1 VSYREIKIVK
11 KMEGEIK
18 NFIMVWASAL
28 LLLWYCH
35 MVGKIISKG
44 VIRFFAILPVI
55 LFLFYL
61 PLNLFTIWL
70 GGPTSFFL
78 AWLANFKLLL
88 FAFGQGPLSTSPVPL
103 SLPYFIS
110 LACLPI
116 KFQQV
121 PQKSVDKEVS
131 KGSGHKS
138 PLNHG
143 LKIVVLAISAP
154 IYLQKDHIH
163 PKMVLLLY
171 CVYLYIG
178 LELVLAVVAAFARVY
193 LRLEL
198 EPQFHEPYLAT
209 SLQDF
214 WGRRWN
220 LMVTS
225 ILHPT
230 VYNPVMS
237 ISSRLIGR
245 KWAALPG
252 VLASFL
258 VSGIMHEI
266 IFYYIG
272 RKKPTWELT
281 CFFFLHGISLA
292 IEIVIKKAFN
302 GKWQLATVVS
312 RLLTLAFVVA
322 TAMWLFMPQVLYAD
336 FDVKARREC
345 IAFVNFV
352 KDIITI
358 DSRFKSFITVTEG

>member
-1 VSYREIKIVK
+1 
-11 KMEGEIK
+11 MEGEIK

-35 MVGKIISKG
+35 IVGKIISKG

-55 LFLFYL
+55 LFLFFL

-78 AWLANFKLLL
+78 SWLANFKLLL

-103 SLPYFIS
+103 SFPYFIS

-121 PQKSVDKEVS
+121 PQKS
-131 KGSGHKS
+131 GHKS

-143 LKIVVLAISAP
+143 LKIVVLAITAP
-154 IYLQKDHIH
+154 IYLQKDHVH
-163 PKMVLLLY
+163 PKMVMLLY

-178 LELVLAVVAAFARVY
+178 LELVLAVVAAFARAG

-266 IFYYIG
+266 IFYNIG

-302 GKWQLATVVS
+302 GKWQPATVVS
-312 RLLTLAFVVA
+312 RLLTLAFVVV
-322 TAMWLFMPQVLYAD
+322 TAMWLFMPPVLYAE
-336 FDVKARREC
+336 FDVMTRREC

-352 KDIITI
+352 KDIITT

>member
-1 VSYREIKIVK
+1 
-11 KMEGEIK
+11 
-18 NFIMVWASAL
+18 
-28 LLLWYCH
+28 
-35 MVGKIISKG
+35 
-44 VIRFFAILPVI
+44 
-55 LFLFYL
+55 
-61 PLNLFTIWL
+61 
-70 GGPTSFFL
+70 
-78 AWLANFKLLL
+78 
-88 FAFGQGPLSTSPVPL
+88 
-103 SLPYFIS
+103 
-110 LACLPI
+110 
-116 KFQQV
+116 
-121 PQKSVDKEVS
+121 
-131 KGSGHKS
+131 
-138 PLNHG
+138 
-143 LKIVVLAISAP
+143 
-154 IYLQKDHIH
+154 
-163 PKMVLLLY
+163 
-171 CVYLYIG
+171 
-178 LELVLAVVAAFARVY
+178 VVAAFARVY

>member
-1 VSYREIKIVK
+1 
-11 KMEGEIK
+11 MEGEIK
-18 NFIMVWASAL
+18 NFFMVWASAL
-28 LLLWYCH
+28 LSLWYCH

-44 VIRFFAILPVI
+44 AIRFFAILPVI
-55 LFLFYL
+55 LFLFFL
-61 PLNLFTIWL
+61 PLNLSTIFL

-88 FAFGQGPLSTSPVPL
+88 FAFGHGPLSAYPVPL
-103 SLPYFIS
+103 SFPNFIS

-116 KFQQV
+116 KFRQS
-121 PQKSVDKEVS
+121 PDKPVQEKII

-138 PLNHG
+138 SLNYG
-143 LKIVVLAISAP
+143 LKIAVLAMTAP

-163 PKMVLLLY
+163 PKTVLLLY
-171 CVYLYIG
+171 ALYLYIG

-225 ILHPT
+225 ILHQT
-230 VYNPVMS
+230 VYSPVTS
-237 ISSRLIGR
+237 ISSHLIGK

-258 VSGIMHEI
+258 VSGIMHEL

-281 CFFFLHGISLA
+281 CFFFVHGISLA

-302 GKWQLATVVS
+302 GKCRQPTVVS
-312 RLLTLAFVVA
+312 RLSALAFVVA
-322 TAMWLFMPQVLYAD
+322 TALWLFMPQVIYAE
-336 FDVKARREC
+336 FDVKTRREC
-345 IAFVNFV
+345 IAFINFV
-352 KDIITI
+352 RDNITT
-358 DSRFKSFITVTEG
+358 DSWFKSFITLKKG

>member
-1 VSYREIKIVK
+1 
-11 KMEGEIK
+11 
-18 NFIMVWASAL
+18 MVWASAL

-35 MVGKIISKG
+35 IVGKIISKG
-44 VIRFFAILPVI
+44 VIRFLAILPVI
-55 LFLFYL
+55 LFLFFL

-103 SLPYFIS
+103 SFPYFIS

-131 KGSGHKS
+131 KVSGHKS

-143 LKIVVLAISAP
+143 LKIVVLAITAP
-154 IYLQKDHIH
+154 IYLQKDHVH
-163 PKMVLLLY
+163 PKMVMLLY

-178 LELVLAVVAAFARVY
+178 LELVLAVVAAFARAC

-266 IFYYIG
+266 IFYNIG

-302 GKWQLATVVS
+302 GKWQPATVVS
-312 RLLTLAFVVA
+312 RLLTLAFVVV
-322 TAMWLFMPQVLYAD
+322 TAMWLFMPPVLYAE
-336 FDVKARREC
+336 FDVMTRREC

-352 KDIITI
+352 KDIITT

>member
-1 VSYREIKIVK
+1 
-11 KMEGEIK
+11 
-18 NFIMVWASAL
+18 MVWVSAVL
-28 LLLWYCH
+28 SLWYCH

-44 VIRFFAILPVI
+44 AIRFFAILPVI
-55 LFLFYL
+55 LFFFFL

-88 FAFGQGPLSTSPVPL
+88 FAFGQGPLSTYPLPL
-103 SLPYFIS
+103 SFPYFVS

-116 KFQQV
+116 KFQHN
-121 PQKSVDKEVS
+121 PQKSVGAQRS
-131 KGSGHKS
+131 KGNGHKS
-138 PLNHG
+138 PVNYG
-143 LKIVVLAISAP
+143 LKIIVLAITAP
-154 IYLQKDHIH
+154 IYLQKDQIH
-163 PKMVLLLY
+163 PKIVLVLY

-178 LELVLAVVAAFARVY
+178 LELVLAVVASFARVY

-220 LMVTS
+220 LMVSS

-230 VYNPVMS
+230 VYNPVKS

-252 VLASFL
+252 VVASFL
-258 VSGIMHEI
+258 VSGIMHEL

-272 RKKPTWELT
+272 RKQPTWELT
-281 CFFFLHGISLA
+281 CFFVLHGISLA
-292 IEIVIKKAFN
+292 IEIVIKKSFN
-302 GKWQLATVVS
+302 GKWRLPAVVS
-312 RLLTLAFVVA
+312 WLLALAFVVV
-322 TAMWLFMPQVLYAD
+322 TALWLFMPQVLYAE
-336 FDVKARREC
+336 FDVKARREF
-345 IAFVNFV
+345 IAFINFV
-352 KDIITI
+352 KDIAA
-358 DSRFKSFITVTEG
+358 DSRFKSFITLTKA